1 MDERRS
7 GRFRRR
13 IFPSTQNRWW
23 VRCKLDRC
31 YISILCRS
39 ACEYGKGARY
49 ILRGTKHLGFHH
61 CTTAHHPL
69 SDYLGAP
76 TEEKTEK
83 MKRLYILLFCIFSL
97 TGCKSVA
104 ANMATDFLIQNALS
118 PVTDAVWQGGK
129 AAFQSAE
136 EYWHEL
142 NAEEPETG
150 VLGD

>member
-1 MDERRS
+1 
-7 GRFRRR
+7 
-13 IFPSTQNRWW
+13 
-23 VRCKLDRC
+23 
-31 YISILCRS
+31 
-39 ACEYGKGARY
+39 
-49 ILRGTKHLGFHH
+49 
-61 CTTAHHPL
+61 
-69 SDYLGAP
+69 
-76 TEEKTEK
+76 